1 MKIAYEHLIKFIS
14 SRPSIENISEKLF
27 QLGHEHEIQNNIFD
41 MELTPNRGD
50 CLSINGLLRDLAV
63 FYEVM
68 PNNDI
73 YTDEIKSF
81 DMGFTNNY
89 PKACPNISFLK
100 INIQGKISSYK
111 GIFKDYFDDLDVNKN
126 NFFTDVS
133 NYLSYETGQP
143 THCYDAE
150 KVTSLISLEASTKE
164 YEFKTLVDKTI
175 KLKDENLVFV
185 QNDEVINLAGV
196 MGGISTACSKDT
208 KSVIVEC
215 AYFNPENV
223 IGQSVK
229 YDIKSDA
236 AYKFE
241 RGVDPQCHENV
252 LRRFLKIVDEHAAI
266 KNVEIFKK
274 DYKINNLNEIPF
286 NPENINNILGLSC
299 NSEEFQD
306 YLTKLGF
313 NIDNNKILVPSHR
326 NDIKTEN
333 DIAEEIARVIGYNN
347 IPSQPIK
354 IPKLSG
360 MPPKDSELLEQS
372 IKSLLISEG
381 FFEVIN
387 DPFVNHES
395 NNSIKLDNPL
405 DSSRKNLRINL
416 EKSLIDN
423 LLYNERRQQDSI
435 KLFEI
440 TDVYYL
446 EKKQVKS
453 KRKLGIICSGRVGK
467 NYLDFSRKID
477 NKYLTQILNKFNK
490 KITFNPQL
498 INRDELETKLNN
510 KIIYLEI
517 NLNDIENYDFKN
529 LNKEILVLDKN
540 NFKKY
545 IPISAFPSSIRD
557 LSFAVADK
565 EKYHDL
571 QNLLLNYKDD
581 LIKEIF
587 IFDFYHN
594 EDKDEVKIGFRF
606 IFQSNSSTITEAE
619 VNIIMNQIIEKALS
633 VTSVEIPGLDR
644 QD

>member
-1 MKIAYEHLIKFIS
+1 MKIAYEHLIKFIP
-14 SRPSIENISEKLF
+14 SRPSIENISEKFF

-50 CLSINGLLRDLAV
+50 CLSINGLLRDLSV
-63 FYEVM
+63 FYEVT
-68 PNNDI
+68 PNNEL
-73 YTDEIKSF
+73 YTDDIKSLDINF
-81 DMGFTNNY
+81 INNS
-89 PKACPNISFLK
+89 PKACPSISFLK
-100 INIQGKISSYK
+100 INIQGEISAYK
-111 GIFKDYFDDLDVNKN
+111 GIFQDYFDDLEVNKN
-126 NFFTDVS
+126 NFFTDIS
-133 NYLSYETGQP
+133 NYISYETGQP

-150 KVTSLISLEASTKE
+150 KVTSLISLETIIEE
-164 YEFKTLVDKTI
+164 YEFKTLLDKTI
-175 KLKDENLVFV
+175 KLEDENLVFV

-196 MGGISTACSKDT
+196 MGGSSTACSKDT

-223 IGQSVK
+223 IGQSIK

-236 AYKFE
+236 AHKFE
-241 RGVDPQCHENV
+241 RGVDPLCHEKV
-252 LRRFLKIVDEHAAI
+252 LRRFLKIVDEHTTI
-266 KNVEIFKK
+266 KNVEIFKR
-274 DYKINNLNEIPF
+274 DYISHNSIEIPF
-286 NPENINNILGLSC
+286 NIERINNILGLSY
-299 NSEEFQD
+299 NSEELQD

-313 NIDNNKILVPSHR
+313 NIDNNKIIAPSYR
-326 NDIKTEN
+326 SDIKTEN

-347 IPSQPIK
+347 IPIQPIK
-354 IPKLSG
+354 IPKLRST
-360 MPPKDSELLEQS
+360 PAKDFELLEQK

-387 DPFVNHES
+387 DPFVNHET

-405 DSSRKNLRINL
+405 DSGRKNLRINL

-446 EKKQVKS
+446 EKKQLKN

-477 NKYLTQILNKFNK
+477 NKYLTNILDKFNK
-490 KITFNPQL
+490 KISFNPYL

-517 NLNDIENYDFKN
+517 DLNELENYNFDTLDKEKLI
-529 LNKEILVLDKN
+529 LNKN

-545 IPISAFPSSIRD
+545 IPISSFPSSVRD

-571 QNLLLNYKDD
+571 QNLLLDYKNI

-594 EDKDEVKIGFRF
+594 EDKDEIKIGFRF
-606 IFQSNSSTITEAE
+606 VFQSNSSTITEGE
-619 VNIIMNQIIEKALS
+619 VNNIMNEIIEKALS
-633 VTSVEIPGLDR
+633 IPYVEIPGLKR
-644 QD
+644 

>member
-1 MKIAYEHLIKFIS
+1 MKVAYEHLIKFIPS
-14 SRPSIENISEKLF
+14 KPSIENISEKFF
-27 QLGHEHEIQNNIFD
+27 QLGHEHEIHNNIFD

-63 FYEVM
+63 FYEVT
-68 PNNDI
+68 PNNET
-73 YTDEIKSF
+73 YTDDIKSF
-81 DMGFTNNY
+81 EINFINNS
-89 PKACPNISFLK
+89 PKACPSISFLK
-100 INIQGKISSYK
+100 IDIQGEISSYK
-111 GIFKDYFDDLDVNKN
+111 GIFQDYFDDLGVNKN

-133 NYLSYETGQP
+133 NYISYETGQP

-150 KVTSLISLEASTKE
+150 KVTSSISLETRIEE

-185 QNDEVINLAGV
+185 QNDEIINLAGV
-196 MGGISTACSKDT
+196 MGGIRTACSKDT

-215 AYFNPENV
+215 AYFNPENI
-223 IGQSVK
+223 IGQSIK

-236 AYKFE
+236 AHKFE
-241 RGVDPQCHENV
+241 RGVDPLCHEKA

-266 KNVEIFKK
+266 INVEIFNK
-274 DYKINNLNEIPF
+274 DYKSYNSIEIPF
-286 NPENINNILGLSC
+286 NLERINNILGLSC
-299 NSEEFQD
+299 NSEELQD
-306 YLTKLGF
+306 YLNKLGF
-313 NIDNNKILVPSHR
+313 NIDNDKILIPSHR
-326 NDIKTEN
+326 SDIKTEN

-347 IPSQPIK
+347 IPNQPIK

-360 MPPKDSELLEQS
+360 TSSKDFELLEQN

-387 DPFVNHES
+387 DPFVNHETI
-395 NNSIKLDNPL
+395 NSIKLDNPL
-405 DSSRKNLRINL
+405 DSRRKNLRINL

-440 TDVYYL
+440 TDIYYL
-446 EKKQVKS
+446 EKKQLKN

-477 NKYLTQILNKFNK
+477 NKYLISIFEKSNK
-490 KITFNPQL
+490 KINLDPFL
-498 INRDELETKLNN
+498 ISRDELETKLNN

-517 NLNDIENYDFKN
+517 DLNDFKNYDFKN
-529 LNKEILVLDKN
+529 LDKEKSTLNKSD
-540 NFKKY
+540 FKKY
-545 IPISAFPSSIRD
+545 IPISSFPCSIRD
-557 LSFAVADK
+557 LSFALADI
-565 EKYHDL
+565 EKNHDL
-571 QNLLLNYKDD
+571 QNLLLDYKDK

-594 EDKDEVKIGFRF
+594 EDKDEIKIGFRF
-606 IFQSNSSTITEAE
+606 VFQSNSSTITEKE
-619 VNIIMNQIIEKALS
+619 VNNIMNRIIEEALS
-633 VTSVEIPGLDR
+633 IPSVEIPGLKR
-644 QD
+644 

>member
-1 MKIAYEHLIKFIS
+1 MKIAYEHLIKFIP
-14 SRPSIENISEKLF
+14 SRPSIENISEKFF

-50 CLSINGLLRDLAV
+50 CLSINGLLRDLSV
-63 FYEVM
+63 FYEVTL
-68 PNNDI
+68 NNEI
-73 YTDEIKSF
+73 YTDDIESLDINF
-81 DMGFTNNY
+81 VNNS
-89 PKACPNISFLK
+89 PKACPSISFLK
-100 INIQGKISSYK
+100 INIQGEISEYK
-111 GIFKDYFDDLDVNKN
+111 GIFQDYFDDLDVNKN
-126 NFFTDVS
+126 NFFTDIS
-133 NYLSYETGQP
+133 NYISYETGQP

-150 KVTSLISLEASTKE
+150 KVTSLISLETSIEE
-164 YEFKTLVDKTI
+164 YEFKTLLDKTI

-196 MGGISTACSKDT
+196 MGGSSTACSKDT

-223 IGQSVK
+223 IGQSIK

-236 AYKFE
+236 AHKFE
-241 RGVDPQCHENV
+241 RGVDPLCHEKV
-252 LRRFLKIVDEHAAI
+252 LRRFLKIVDEHATI
-266 KNVEIFKK
+266 KNVEIFKR
-274 DYKINNLNEIPF
+274 DYISHNSIEIPF
-286 NPENINNILGLSC
+286 DIERINNILGLSY
-299 NSEEFQD
+299 NSEELQD

-313 NIDNNKILVPSHR
+313 NIDNNKILAPSYR
-326 NDIKTEN
+326 SDIKTEN

-347 IPSQPIK
+347 IPIQSLK
-354 IPKLSG
+354 IPKLRSA
-360 MPPKDSELLEQS
+360 PAKDLELLEQN

-387 DPFVNHES
+387 DPFVNHETD
-395 NNSIKLDNPL
+395 NSIKLDNPL
-405 DSSRKNLRINL
+405 DSGRKNLRINL

-440 TDVYYL
+440 TDIYYL
-446 EKKQVKS
+446 EKKQLKN

-477 NKYLTQILNKFNK
+477 NKYLTNILDKFNK
-490 KITFNPQL
+490 KISFNPHL
-498 INRDELETKLNN
+498 INIDELETKLNN

-517 NLNDIENYDFKN
+517 DLNELESYDFDTID
-529 LNKEILVLDKN
+529 KEKLVLNKN

-545 IPISAFPSSIRD
+545 IPISSFPSSVRD
-557 LSFAVADK
+557 LSFAVSDK
-565 EKYHDL
+565 EKYHEL
-571 QNLLLNYKDD
+571 QNLLLDYKNI

-594 EDKDEVKIGFRF
+594 EDKDEIKIGFRF
-606 IFQSNSSTITEAE
+606 VFQSNSSTITEGE
-619 VNIIMNQIIEKALS
+619 VNNIMNEIIEKALS
-633 VTSVEIPGLDR
+633 IPSVEIPGLKR
-644 QD
+644 

>member
-1 MKIAYEHLIKFIS
+1 MKIAYEHLIKFIP
-14 SRPSIENISEKLF
+14 SRPSIENISEKFF

-50 CLSINGLLRDLAV
+50 CLSINGLLRDLSV
-63 FYEVM
+63 FYEVT
-68 PNNDI
+68 PNNEL
-73 YTDEIKSF
+73 YTDDIKF
-81 DMGFTNNY
+81 LDINFINNS
-89 PKACPNISFLK
+89 PKACPSISFLK
-100 INIQGKISSYK
+100 INIQGEISAYK
-111 GIFKDYFDDLDVNKN
+111 GIFQDYFDDLEVNKN
-126 NFFTDVS
+126 NFFTDIS
-133 NYLSYETGQP
+133 NYISYETGQP

-150 KVTSLISLEASTKE
+150 KVTSLISLETIIEE
-164 YEFKTLVDKTI
+164 YEFKTLLDKTI
-175 KLKDENLVFV
+175 KLEDENLVFV

-196 MGGISTACSKDT
+196 MGGSSTACSKDT

-223 IGQSVK
+223 IGQSIK

-236 AYKFE
+236 AHKFE
-241 RGVDPQCHENV
+241 RGVDPLCHEKV
-252 LRRFLKIVDEHAAI
+252 LRRFLKIVDEHTTI
-266 KNVEIFKK
+266 KNVEIFKR
-274 DYKINNLNEIPF
+274 DYISHNSIEIPF
-286 NPENINNILGLSC
+286 NIERINNILGLSY
-299 NSEEFQD
+299 NSEELQD

-313 NIDNNKILVPSHR
+313 NIDNNKIIAPSYR
-326 NDIKTEN
+326 SDIKTEN

-347 IPSQPIK
+347 IPIQPIK
-354 IPKLSG
+354 IPKLRST
-360 MPPKDSELLEQS
+360 PAKDFELLEQK

-387 DPFVNHES
+387 DPFVNHET

-405 DSSRKNLRINL
+405 DSGRKNLRINL

-446 EKKQVKS
+446 EKKQLKN

-477 NKYLTQILNKFNK
+477 NKYLTNILDKFNK
-490 KITFNPQL
+490 KISFNPYL

-517 NLNDIENYDFKN
+517 DLNELENYNFDTLDKEKLI
-529 LNKEILVLDKN
+529 LNKN

-545 IPISAFPSSIRD
+545 IPISSFPSSVRD

-571 QNLLLNYKDD
+571 QNLLLDYKNI

-594 EDKDEVKIGFRF
+594 EDKDEIKIGFRF
-606 IFQSNSSTITEAE
+606 VFQSNSSTITEGE
-619 VNIIMNQIIEKALS
+619 VNNIMNEIIEKALS
-633 VTSVEIPGLDR
+633 IPYVEIPGLKR
-644 QD
+644 

>member
-1 MKIAYEHLIKFIS
+1 MKIAYEHLIKFIP
-14 SRPSIENISEKLF
+14 SRPSIENISEKFF

-50 CLSINGLLRDLAV
+50 CLSINGLLRDLSV
-63 FYEVM
+63 FYEVTL
-68 PNNDI
+68 NNEI
-73 YTDEIKSF
+73 YTDDIESLDINF
-81 DMGFTNNY
+81 VNNS
-89 PKACPNISFLK
+89 PKACPSISFLK
-100 INIQGKISSYK
+100 INIQGEISEYK
-111 GIFKDYFDDLDVNKN
+111 GIFQDYFDDLDVNKN
-126 NFFTDVS
+126 NFFTDIS
-133 NYLSYETGQP
+133 NYISYETGQP

-150 KVTSLISLEASTKE
+150 KVTSLISLETSIEE
-164 YEFKTLVDKTI
+164 YEFKTLLDKTI

-196 MGGISTACSKDT
+196 MGGSSTACSKDT

-223 IGQSVK
+223 IGQSIK

-236 AYKFE
+236 AHKFE
-241 RGVDPQCHENV
+241 RGVDPLCHEKV
-252 LRRFLKIVDEHAAI
+252 LRRFLKIVDEHATI
-266 KNVEIFKK
+266 KNVEIFKR
-274 DYKINNLNEIPF
+274 DYISHNSIEIPF
-286 NPENINNILGLSC
+286 DIERINNILGLSY
-299 NSEEFQD
+299 NSEELQD

-313 NIDNNKILVPSHR
+313 NIDNNKILAPSYR
-326 NDIKTEN
+326 SDIKTEN

-347 IPSQPIK
+347 IPIQSLK
-354 IPKLSG
+354 IPKLRSA
-360 MPPKDSELLEQS
+360 PAKDLELLEQN

-387 DPFVNHES
+387 DPFVNHETD
-395 NNSIKLDNPL
+395 NSIKLDNPL
-405 DSSRKNLRINL
+405 DSGRKNLRINL

-440 TDVYYL
+440 TDIYYL
-446 EKKQVKS
+446 EKKQLKN

-477 NKYLTQILNKFNK
+477 NKYLTNILDKFNK
-490 KITFNPQL
+490 KISFNPHL

-517 NLNDIENYDFKN
+517 DLNELESYDFDTID
-529 LNKEILVLDKN
+529 KEKLVLNKN

-545 IPISAFPSSIRD
+545 IPISSFPSSVRD
-557 LSFAVADK
+557 LSFAVSDK
-565 EKYHDL
+565 EKYHEL
-571 QNLLLNYKDD
+571 QNLLLDYKNI

-594 EDKDEVKIGFRF
+594 EDKDEIKIGFRF
-606 IFQSNSSTITEAE
+606 VFQSNSSTITEGE
-619 VNIIMNQIIEKALS
+619 VNNIMNEIIEKALS
-633 VTSVEIPGLDR
+633 IPSVEIPGLKR
-644 QD
+644 